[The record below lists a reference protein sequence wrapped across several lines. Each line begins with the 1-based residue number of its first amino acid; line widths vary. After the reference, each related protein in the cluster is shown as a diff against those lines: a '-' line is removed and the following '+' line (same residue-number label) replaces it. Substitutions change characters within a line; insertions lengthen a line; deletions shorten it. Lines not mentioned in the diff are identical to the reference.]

1 MLLPQPPSGKIAHL
15 IMSKDSAD
23 NADVTRW
30 VSALN
35 GGDESSAAKLWEH
48 CMPRLRR
55 YAKSR
60 LPANLLRSLD
70 EEDVA
75 LSAFKSLYQLG
86 QRGGLENIDGR
97 ESLWKLLMC
106 ITARK
111 ATAHVRSETRE
122 KRGGGK
128 VRGESI
134 YIRGHNTSGGLHEA
148 AGNSPAPDLA
158 VEFEDQCRHLLDSL
172 DDDTLRT
179 IALLRLEGHTVDEIA
194 SRIGCA
200 KRSIERRLNLIR
212 KTWEHHLDIDR

>member
-1 MLLPQPPSGKIAHL
+1 MKRLLAPFGEIAHL
-15 IMSKDSAD
+15 IMLSDSAD
-23 NADVTRW
+23 NEDVTHW
-30 VSALN
+30 VSALSE
-35 GGDESSAAKLWEH
+35 GDESSAAKLWEH

-134 YIRGHNTSGGLHEA
+134 YTKGRDGSGGLHEA
-148 AGNSPAPDLA
+148 AGNLPTPDLA
-158 VEFEDQCRHLLDSL
+158 VEFEDECRNLLDAL

-179 IALLRLEGHTVDEIA
+179 IALLRLDGHTVDEIA

-200 KRSIERRLNLIR
+200 KRSVERRLNLIR
-212 KTWEHHLDIDR
+212 KIWEDHLDIDR